1 MSLAAA
7 DARGAAAGSGS
18 SQHDRSAWMDSP
30 HHRSNVLHSRLK
42 FAGVGAAYGIPVNPR
57 LPGATIT
64 MARTAPADVASLCDG
79 RRLD

>member
-1 MSLAAA
+1 
-7 DARGAAAGSGS
+7 
-18 SQHDRSAWMDSP
+18 MDSP